1 MGIQPQLVEGL
12 CWLNFGVMEPCLRVV
27 QLLGGW
33 WRVKD
38 TLGDFGGG
46 SDLKA
51 KPESLQTATPFIEI
65 AFELYSHYINTV
77 QQERS
82 QLSQAHL

>member
-1 MGIQPQLVEGL
+1 M
-12 CWLNFGVMEPCLRVV
+12 
-27 QLLGGW
+27 
-33 WRVKD
+33 
-38 TLGDFGGG
+38 LGDFSGGL
-46 SDLKA
+46 DLKA

-65 AFELYSHYINTV
+65 AFELYSHNINTV